1 MVGIEMLADD
11 QPEGVNHVVELIV
24 GSRGGSGC
32 LGLGKVQ
39 AVGEH
44 AMGGGDET
52 QAIDGLDLIRA

>member
-1 MVGIEMLADD
+1 MLADD
-11 QPEGVNHVVELIV
+11 QPKGVNHVVELIV